1 MSERN
6 YTTFDKIFGIVCLVL
21 GYLTFRISLLAGEGL
36 GMCLVAILVLIAEVV
51 YLAISVKKAPSA
63 SVITAFIVTFILSLG
78 FLFTSV
84 PQILF
89 LNSVL
94 VILGQ
99 IYIFYI
105 ACQNTVGDKL
115 GDYFFFDMI
124 KSVFILPFVN
134 FAYIFPAIFRKSSDK
149 KGKKY
154 SGSVLIGLA
163 VAIIPVIVIIAL
175 LVSADEAFKAVINKI
190 FDFNVWDV
198 FVEFFYVGFGV
209 PIAMYLFGT
218 FYGNSKNPMPQILS
232 REACDNASEKSRFI
246 PRVTMCAAIIPIV
259 LVYVGFFAS
268 QCIYFVSALHDM
280 LPKSFNV
287 VDYARNG
294 FFELCAICVINFVII
309 CAMTLLTKRR
319 DSKEGKLI
327 RVLKG
332 ALCVCTEAFVFI
344 DIAKM
349 FMYIKKF
356 GLTQKRVLTSWF
368 MAVLGLVFLIIL
380 LKQIFV
386 KFKVTIPAVSVA
398 VIMSFVLIFANV
410 DAVIAHYNVSAYLSN
425 KLESVDVYTFYNLDD
440 SAVPY
445 VVPLLES
452 EDYDVRHQTE
462 NYLRNRQNSI
472 AQKEWYEYNL
482 HTFRAKSIL
491 SELDFIEK

>member
-21 GYLTFRISLLAGEGL
+21 GYLTFRLSLLAGEGL
-36 GMCLVAILVLIAEVV
+36 GMCIVAILVLIAEVV
-51 YLAISVKKAPSA
+51 YLAVSVKKAPST

-99 IYIFYI
+99 IYVFYI
-105 ACQNTVGDKL
+105 ACQNTVGERL

-124 KSVFILPFVN
+124 KSIFVLPFVN
-134 FAYIFPAIFRKSSDK
+134 FAYIFPAVFRKNSDK
-149 KGKKY
+149 KEKKY

-163 VAIIPVIVIIAL
+163 VAIIPVIIIIAL
-175 LVSADEAFKAVINKI
+175 LVSADEAFRVVINKI

-198 FVEFFYVGFGV
+198 FVEFFYVGLGV

-218 FYGNSKNPMPQILS
+218 FYGNSKNPMPKILS
-232 REACDNASEKSRFI
+232 KEACDNASEKSKFI

-280 LPKSFNV
+280 LPTNFNV

-327 RVLKG
+327 RILKG

-349 FMYIKKF
+349 FMYIEKF

-398 VIMSFVLIFANV
+398 VIMSVVLIFANV
-410 DAVIAHYNVSAYLSN
+410 DAVIAKYNVDAYLSG
-425 KLESVDVYTFYNLDD
+425 KLDSVDVYTFYNLDD
-440 SAVPY
+440 SAVPHTL
-445 VVPLLES
+445 PLLEC
-452 EDYDVRHQTE
+452 EDYDVIRQTK
-462 NYLRNRQNSI
+462 NYLASRRYDI
-472 AQKEWYEYNL
+472 EHKEWYEYNV
-482 HTFRAKSIL
+482 HTYIANSLIA
-491 SELDFIEK
+491 ELDLTEN